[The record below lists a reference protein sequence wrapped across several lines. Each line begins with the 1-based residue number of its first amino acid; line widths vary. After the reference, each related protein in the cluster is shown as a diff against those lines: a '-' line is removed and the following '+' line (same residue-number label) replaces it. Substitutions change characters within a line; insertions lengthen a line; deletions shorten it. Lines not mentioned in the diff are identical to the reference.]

1 MSLVDQVSISINNG
15 GSTACAQHDGPVS
28 LDNGGFEKIFRI
40 EFLGDGVGGNVE
52 PIHVVSEYL
61 LITGSSADAFVLS
74 DGESYAA

>member
-1 MSLVDQVSISINNG
+1 M
-15 GSTACAQHDGPVS
+15 S